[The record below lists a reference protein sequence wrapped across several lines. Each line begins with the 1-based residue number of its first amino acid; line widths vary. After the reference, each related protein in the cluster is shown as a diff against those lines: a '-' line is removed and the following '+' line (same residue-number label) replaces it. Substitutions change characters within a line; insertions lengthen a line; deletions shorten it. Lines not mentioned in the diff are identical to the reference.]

1 MLLTITEKAKQKF
14 QEQLKKRGHGIGVKI
29 ATRPSGCSG
38 LSYYME
44 YVDEYPKI
52 GSENYSVFY
61 KNVDDPK
68 IIVFEK
74 DYVYLNGLEVDYVKK
89 GLNEGFEFHNPNSR
103 GDCGCGESFR
113 V

>member
-1 MLLTITEKAKQKF
+1 MILKITDIAKEKF
-14 QEQLKKRGHGIGVKI
+14 QEQIKKRGHGVGVRI
-29 ATRPSGCSG
+29 ATRPSGCNG

-44 YVDEYPKI
+44 YVDNPPKP
-52 GSENYSVFY
+52 GTEDFSVFY
-61 KNVDDPK
+61 AGDTN
-68 IIVFEK
+68 IYILGE
-74 DYVYLNGLEVDYVKK
+74 DYPYLDGMEVDYVKK